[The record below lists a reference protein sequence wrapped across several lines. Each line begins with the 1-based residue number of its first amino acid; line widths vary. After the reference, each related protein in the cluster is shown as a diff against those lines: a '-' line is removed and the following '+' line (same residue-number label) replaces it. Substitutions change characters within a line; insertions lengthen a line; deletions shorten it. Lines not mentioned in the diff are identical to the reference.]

1 MRIEKNHH
9 PLEDTR
15 GNTAMKDEE
24 KTEVLNVFFAS
35 VFISKANCSQDTWPL
50 SCKTGRKMKPL

>member
-1 MRIEKNHH
+1 MRIKKNHH
-9 PLEDTR
+9 PLESMR
-15 GNTAMKDEE
+15 GKVVMKDEE

-50 SCKTGRKMKPL
+50 SCKEER